1 MQCIMDYAEEITK
14 ILKKH
19 MLEEIEIKLE
29 VPPDKNLGD
38 FAFPCFLLAK
48 TWKKSPQLI
57 AHDLAAKLNGQHNN
71 IIEKV
76 VATGPY
82 VNFFLHKKNM
92 AASVLTKIQEEQEKF
107 GAQKQEQKI
116 MIEFSSP
123 NTNKPLHLGHV
134 RNISLGDSMSRIFT
148 FLGNYL
154 VKVCLVNDRGVHICK
169 SMLAYKKWGH
179 NKNPDKKSDFFVGE
193 FYILFAKKAEENPE
207 LENEA
212 QEMLRQWEAGDK
224 EVVALWKKMNQ
235 WVYDGF
241 EETYHKL
248 GVSFDKYYFESDIYK
263 FGREIVQQG
272 LKKEI
277 FYDKEGAIVAPLEDV
292 GLPDK
297 VVIRSDGTTL
307 YITQDIYLA
316 QKKFQE
322 YPIDRS
328 IYVVASEQNLHFQQ
342 LFAILKKLG
351 NKWAAGCY
359 HLSYGM
365 VLLPEGKMKS
375 REGTVVD
382 ADTLLEELFVMARE
396 EIHKRHPDLN
406 KVILEKRSQQ
416 VGLGALK
423 FHLLKIDAV
432 KDIVY
437 NPKES
442 INFEGETGP
451 YIQYTHARISSIL
464 RKAGEYLQSGGTPAV
479 NWYEEKE
486 LELVTQ
492 LEKFPQV
499 VEEAGSHYK
508 PSYVCRYLLDICQL
522 FNTYYHDVHVLNAA
536 EDVRAVRLYLL
547 SCIKI
552 VLQNGLSLL
561 GIEAPDEM

>member
-1 MQCIMDYAEEITK
+1 M
-14 ILKKH
+14 
-19 MLEEIEIKLE
+19 
-29 VPPDKNLGD
+29 
-38 FAFPCFLLAK
+38 
-48 TWKKSPQLI
+48 
-57 AHDLAAKLNGQHNN
+57 
-71 IIEKV
+71 
-76 VATGPY
+76 
-82 VNFFLHKKNM
+82 
-92 AASVLTKIQEEQEKF
+92 
-107 GAQKQEQKI
+107 
-116 MIEFSSP
+116 
-123 NTNKPLHLGHV
+123 
-134 RNISLGDSMSRIFT
+134 
-148 FLGNYL
+148 
-154 VKVCLVNDRGVHICK
+154 NDICVHIFK
-169 SMLAYKKWGH
+169 SMLAYKKWWH

-193 FYILFAKKAEENPE
+193 FYVLFAKKSGDGEHPE
-207 LENEA
+207 LEQEA
-212 QEMLRQWEAGDK
+212 QEMLRLWEAGDK

-235 WVYDGF
+235 WVYEGF

-272 LKKEI
+272 LKKKI

-342 LFAILKKLG
+342 LFAILEKLG

-464 RKAGEYLQSGGTPAV
+464 RKAGDLPNKVAV
-479 NWYEEKE
+479 DKYEEKE
-486 LELVTQ
+486 LELVAQ
-492 LEKFPQV
+492 LEKFPQII
-499 VEEAGSHYK
+499 EEAASHYK
-508 PSYVCRYLLDICQL
+508 PSYICRYLLDLCQL
-522 FNTYYHDVHVLNAA
+522 FNSYYHDVHVLNA
-536 EDVRAVRLYLL
+536 EEEVRAVRLYLL
-547 SCIKI
+547 SCIRQ